1 MKPKGRRTH
10 VRKIKEILRLHF
22 EHRQGRRSIAR
33 ACQISP
39 TTVSDYIAKA
49 EQLGLDAQGI
59 GTLTDEALHRLFF
72 PETPPVSPKKAT
84 LDFPALQKELRKKAV
99 TLQLLW
105 EEYRSVHP
113 EGYGRSQFFQQY
125 RDFAKTLHPVMRLE
139 HKAGE
144 KLFVDFSGDRP
155 TYVDRATGE
164 IITAELFVAVLGA
177 SSRTFAVAVP
187 DQKIPSWIKAHI
199 LAFEFY
205 GGLPAIVVPD
215 NLRAGVKSACIY
227 DPELNPVYADLAAHY
242 QVAVLPA
249 RAYKPRDKAKAENGV
264 LHVQRRILAAL
275 RHHTFF
281 SLIELNTAIAEE
293 LVKLNAK
300 PMQGVGKSRQELFA
314 EIDQPTLKP
323 LPPARFEIYAWK
335 TAKVNIDYHIAAEHN
350 FYSVPYALIHKE
362 VEVHLTTAC
371 VEILLAGKRIASHP
385 RRYGRGEFSTLEQHR
400 PHEHKKYL
408 EWTPERMR
416 QWGQSIGEHTAALME
431 KITAAQLQPEHGFR
445 RCLGILRLA
454 KTYSPERLENACR
467 YALQIDAT
475 RYKSIKSILAN
486 NLEQTMTSEPE
497 TTPQAPLAHENIR
510 GRNYY
515 AGGLQ

>member
-1 MKPKGRRTH
+1 M
-10 VRKIKEILRLHF
+10 RKIKEILRLHL
-22 EHRQGRRSIAR
+22 EHQQGRRAIAR
-33 ACQISP
+33 ACQVSP

-49 EQLGLDAQGI
+49 EQFGLDAPGLRK
-59 GTLTDEALHRLFF
+59 LTDEDLHRLFF
-72 PETPPVSPKKAT
+72 PETPANTPKKA
-84 LDFPALQKELRKKAV
+84 LPDFQVLQKELKKKGV

-105 EEYRSVHP
+105 EEYRAVHP
-113 EGYGRSQFFQQY
+113 EGYGRSQFFQTY

-155 TYVDRATGE
+155 AYVDKTTGE
-164 IITAELFVAVLGA
+164 IITVELFVAVLGA
-177 SSRTFAVAVP
+177 SSYTFAVAVP
-187 DQKIPSWIKAHI
+187 DQKIPGWIKAHI
-199 LAFEFY
+199 QAFEFY
-205 GGLPAIVVPD
+205 GRLPAIVVPD
-215 NLRAGVKSACIY
+215 NLRSGVKSACIY

-281 SLIELNTAIAEE
+281 SLSELNAAIAEE
-293 LVKLNAK
+293 LEKLNAK
-300 PMQGVGKSRQELFA
+300 PMQGVGKSRQELFV
-314 EIDQPTLKP
+314 EIDQPALKP
-323 LPPARFEIYAWK
+323 LPPTRFEIYTWK
-335 TAKVNIDYHIAAEHN
+335 TAKVNIDYHIAVEHN
-350 FYSVPYALIHKE
+350 FYSVPYTLIHKE
-362 VEVHLTTAC
+362 VEVRLTAAC
-371 VEILLAGKRIASHP
+371 IEILLQGKRVASHP
-385 RRYGRGEFSTLEQHR
+385 RSYGKGVFSTLEEHR

-416 QWGQSIGEHTAALME
+416 QWGQSIGTHTAALME
-431 KITAAQLQPEHGFR
+431 KIIASQLQPEHGFR

-454 KTYSPERLENACR
+454 KAYSPERLESACQL
-467 YALQIDAT
+467 ALQIGAM
-475 RYKSIKSILAN
+475 RYRNIKSILEN
-486 NLEQTMTSEPE
+486 NLEQTVTSESAP
-497 TTPQAPLAHENIR
+497 TFPAPLAHDNIR

>member
-1 MKPKGRRTH
+1 M
-10 VRKIKEILRLHF
+10 RKIKEILRLHF
-22 EHRQGRRSIAR
+22 EHQQGRRAIAR

-49 EQLGLDAQGI
+49 QQSGLDAQGI
-59 GTLTDEALHRLFF
+59 GALSDEALHRLFF
-72 PETPPVSPKKAT
+72 PETPTPSPKKAA
-84 LDFPALQKELRKKAV
+84 LDFPAIQKELKKKAV

-105 EEYRSVHP
+105 EEYRAIHP

-125 RDFAKTLHPVMRLE
+125 RDFAQTLHPVMRLE

-155 TYVDRATGE
+155 TYVDQATGE
-164 IITAELFVAVLGA
+164 VIMAELFVAVLGA
-177 SSRTFAVAVP
+177 GSRIFAVAVP

-199 LAFEFY
+199 LAFENY

-281 SLIELNTAIAEE
+281 SLSELNAAIAEE

-314 EIDQPTLKP
+314 EIDQPALKP
-323 LPPARFEIYAWK
+323 LPPTRFEIYTWK
-335 TAKVNIDYHIAAEHN
+335 AAKVGIDYHIAVERN

-362 VEVHLTTAC
+362 VEVRLTGAC
-371 VEILLAGKRIASHP
+371 VEILHGGRRVASHP
-385 RRYGRGEFSTLEQHR
+385 RSYGKGGFSTLDEHR

-416 QWGQSIGEHTAALME
+416 QWGRSIGTHTATLME
-431 KITAAQLQPEHGFR
+431 TIIAAQLQPEHGFR

-454 KTYSPERLENACR
+454 KTYSPERLERACQL
-467 YALQIDAT
+467 ALQLGT
-475 RYKSIKSILAN
+475 MRYRNIKSILEKK
-486 NLEQTMTSEPE
+486 LEQTEASEFDSRND
-497 TTPQAPLAHENIR
+497 APLKHDNIR
-510 GRNYY
+510 GSDYY
-515 AGGLQ
+515 TGGLQ

>member
-1 MKPKGRRTH
+1 MKLKGRRTPM
-10 VRKIKEILRLHF
+10 RKIKEILRLHF
-22 EHRQGRRSIAR
+22 EHQQGMRAIAR
-33 ACQISP
+33 ACQMSP

-49 EQLGLDAQGI
+49 QQAGLNAQGI
-59 GTLTDEALHRLFF
+59 GALTDEALGLLFF
-72 PETPPVSPKKAT
+72 PETPTSSPKKAAM
-84 LDFPALQKELRKKAV
+84 DFPALQKELQKKGV

-105 EEYRSVHP
+105 EEYKAIHP
-113 EGYGRSQFFQQY
+113 EGYGRSQFFQNY

-139 HKAGE
+139 HKAGD

-155 TYVDRATGE
+155 TYVDKATGE
-164 IITAELFVAVLGA
+164 IITVELFVAVLGA

-199 LAFEFY
+199 LAFEDY

-215 NLRAGVKSACIY
+215 NLRAGVKSACLY
-227 DPELNPVYADLAAHY
+227 DPALNPVYAELAAHY

-281 SLIELNTAIAEE
+281 SLSELNAAIAGE

-300 PMQGVGKSRQELFA
+300 PMQSVGKSRQELFA
-314 EIDQPTLKP
+314 EIDQPALKP
-323 LPPARFEIYAWK
+323 LPLTRFDIFAWK
-335 TAKVNIDYHIAAEHN
+335 MAKVGIDYHIAVEHN

-362 VEVHLTTAC
+362 VEVRLTGAC
-371 VEILLAGKRIASHP
+371 VEILHGGQRVASHP
-385 RRYGRGEFSTLEQHR
+385 RSYGKGGFSTLDEHR

-416 QWGQSIGEHTAALME
+416 QWGLSIGTHTAMLME
-431 KITAAQLQPEHGFR
+431 KIIAAQLQPEHGFR

-454 KTYSPERLENACR
+454 KTYSPERLERACQMALHLGTMR
-467 YALQIDAT
+467 Y
-475 RYKSIKSILAN
+475 RNIKSILEKK
-486 NLEQTMTSEPE
+486 LEQTEASELDPLSDE
-497 TTPQAPLAHENIR
+497 PLAHHNIR
-510 GRNYY
+510 GSNYY